1 MSFET
6 GLFGLLSTASSLV
19 ALQGARVFPVILPNA
34 TTLPATTYHVVGGS
48 QTPIFGTSGMQRRR
62 VQLDF
67 RASGYLAAN
76 QLRNATIA
84 VLNGFNG
91 ALPNGFLI
99 ADCWLI
105 QPIDYFDSDAR
116 QFRCSAEFYF
126 DFAIQGA

>member
-1 MSFET
+1 MSFRI
-6 GLFGLLSTASSLV
+6 GLYQLLATAPALV
-19 ALQGARVFPVILPNA
+19 ALQGARVFPIILPQDTA
-34 TTLPATTYHVVGGS
+34 LPATTFHVVGGS
-48 QTPIFGTSGMQRRR
+48 QWPIFGTSGMQRRR

-67 RASGYLAAN
+67 RAATDDVADA
-76 QLRNATIA
+76 LRDAVIR

-91 ALPNGFLI
+91 PLPNGFII

-105 QPIDYFDSDAR
+105 QPIDYFDNDAR

>member
-1 MSFET
+1 MSFRI
-6 GLFGLLSTASSLV
+6 GLSQLLQTAAPLV
-19 ALQGARVFPVILPNA
+19 ELQGDRVFPVLLPED
-34 TTLPATTYHVVGGS
+34 TTLPATTFHVVGGS

-67 RASGYLAAN
+67 RATTDDVADA
-76 QLRNATIA
+76 LRDATIK

-91 ALPNGFLI
+91 PMPNGFLI

-105 QPIDYFDSDAR
+105 QPIDYFDNDAR

>member
-6 GLFGLLSTASSLV
+6 GLYGLLSAAPTLV
-19 ALQGARVFPVILPNA
+19 ALQAARVFPVIVPEGEVM
-34 TTLPATTYHVVGGS
+34 PCTTYHVVGGS

-67 RASGYLAAN
+67 RANGYPAAN
-76 QLRNATIA
+76 QLRSATIG
-84 VLNGFNG
+84 VLNGFSG
-91 ALPNGFLI
+91 PLPNGFLI

-105 QPIDYFDSDAR
+105 QPIDYFDNDAR

>member
-6 GLFGLLSTASSLV
+6 GLYSLLSTSASLV
-19 ALQGARVFPVILPNA
+19 ALQAARVFPVVVPEDE
-34 TTLPATTYHVVGGS
+34 PMPCTTYHVVGGS

-67 RASGYLAAN
+67 RGNSYLAAN
-76 QLRNATIA
+76 NLRNATIA

-91 ALPNGFLI
+91 PMPNGFLI

-105 QPIDYFDSDAR
+105 QPIDYFDNDAR

>member
-6 GLFGLLSTASSLV
+6 GLYSLLSTTASLV
-19 ALQGARVFPVILPNA
+19 ALQATRVFPVILPED
-34 TTLPATTYHVVGGS
+34 TPLPATTYHVVGGR
-48 QTPIFGTSGMQRRR
+48 QWPIFGTSGMQRRR

-67 RASGYLAAN
+67 RATSYLAAN
-76 QLRNATIA
+76 DLRDATIA
-84 VLNGFNG
+84 VLNGFHG
-91 ALPNGFLI
+91 AIPSGFII

-105 QPIDYFDSDAR
+105 QPIDYFDSDTR